1 MDRTLEGTRL
11 IAALQT
17 QGRLLQFREAFRQKL
32 QHHVHLWSFLSAVV
46 LCGLLF
52 GSVVAGQLNAGDT
65 IVLANAISHLLS
77 AISQHQL
84 APGADLW
91 WQRVISDGQVLALLW
106 LFGVSVIGIPFIAV
120 TLFLRAFSVGFSVG
134 FTVIQFGWKGFLLSG
149 MIIFMHQIISMGA
162 LLVAGG
168 VAIQFSTQILEQS
181 LPIRAL
187 PWRFIKYTFV
197 FMICMLCLMLGAAVQ
212 AYIGPAIVSAVF
224 SP

>member
-1 MDRTLEGTRL
+1 L

-17 QGRLLQFREAFRQKL
+17 EGRFLRYSTSIREKL
-32 QHHVHLWSFLSAVV
+32 QPHMHLWSFLGAVV

-52 GSVVAGQLNAGDT
+52 GAVVAGQLNAGDT
-65 IVLANAISHLLS
+65 IVLANAVSHLLS
-77 AISQHQL
+77 AITQHQL

-91 WQRVISDGQVLALLW
+91 WQRVIQDGQVLALLW

-120 TLFLRAFSVGFSVG
+120 TLFLRAFSIGFSVG
-134 FTVIQFGWKGFLLSG
+134 FTVLQFGWKGFLLSG
-149 MIIFMHQIISMGA
+149 IIIFMHQIISMGA

-168 VAIQFSTQILEQS
+168 VAVQFSTQILEQS

-197 FMICMLCLMLGAAVQ
+197 FLICMLGLMLGAAVS
-212 AYIGPAIVSAVF
+212 AYLGPAIMSAVF
-224 SP
+224 SS

>member
-1 MDRTLEGTRL
+1 M

-17 QGRLLQFREAFRQKL
+17 EGRFLRYSASIREKL
-32 QHHVHLWSFLSAVV
+32 QPHMHLWSFLGAVV

-52 GSVVAGQLNAGDT
+52 GAVVAGQLNAGDT
-65 IVLANAISHLLS
+65 IVLANAVSHLLS
-77 AISQHQL
+77 AITQHQL
-84 APGADLW
+84 APGSDLW
-91 WQRVISDGQVLALLW
+91 WQRVIQDGQVLALLW

-120 TLFLRAFSVGFSVG
+120 TLFLRAFSIGFSVG
-134 FTVIQFGWKGFLLSG
+134 FTVLQFGWKGFLLSG
-149 MIIFMHQIISMGA
+149 IIIFMHQIISMGA

-197 FMICMLCLMLGAAVQ
+197 FLICMLGLMLGAAVS
-212 AYIGPAIVSAVF
+212 AYIGPAIMSAVF
-224 SP
+224 SS